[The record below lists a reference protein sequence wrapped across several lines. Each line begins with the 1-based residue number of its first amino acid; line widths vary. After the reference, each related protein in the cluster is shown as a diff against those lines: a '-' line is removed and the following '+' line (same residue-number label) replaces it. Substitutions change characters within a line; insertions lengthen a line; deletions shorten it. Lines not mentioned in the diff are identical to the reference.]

1 MFRGLVDRRKNKIM
15 SPFWAGLFENL
26 QGRGRNA
33 TLFLVTLPVLL
44 VTVLIAAR
52 IPESTYR
59 NTILPALPWVGLV
72 AAAWSVRSFLRARA
86 RSRERLARSALSNDE
101 RCKARAKL
109 VRQERGHACPLRGAG
124 DAMKAD
130 TNVRAPWRQN
140 SLVPPA

>member
-1 MFRGLVDRRKNKIM
+1 MFRGLGELNFM

-33 TLFLVTLPVLL
+33 ALFILVLPTLIIASFV
-44 VTVLIAAR
+44 AAR

-72 AAAWSVRSFLRARA
+72 VVIWSVRTFLRARA
-86 RSRERLARSALSNDE
+86 RNRERLARAVLSNDE

-109 VRQERGHACPLRGAG
+109 VRNQLP
-124 DAMKAD
+124 
-130 TNVRAPWRQN
+130 
-140 SLVPPA
+140 LVPKNSFVPPG